1 MAPVEEVVVTLV
13 AEVVV
18 MPDMMMGKNGTKT
31 ETDKDC
37 SKG

>member
-1 MAPVEEVVVTLV
+1 MAPVEEVVV
-13 AEVVV
+13 
-18 MPDMMMGKNGTKT
+18 MPGMMMGKNGSKT